1 MKVFGNILA
10 GFVSFLYFI
19 FLLAMLLI
27 LFISNIFK
35 KDYYQDIL
43 NEIKLSE
50 IKLADFGITELDGE
64 FNEDATVEDVLVKAF
79 EESGIAKNDA
89 LKIINNEK
97 INEVVGEFISD
108 TVLYI
113 TTEEKIPQVDYQDV
127 LEIIKSDDFS
137 NVLDVEITD
146 AEVKEIVDELNQLIK
161 DEIGEF

>member
-79 EESGIAKNDA
+79 EESGIAKNDD
-89 LKIINNEK
+89 LKIINNKK